1 MRMEQDFESRI
12 KAALENECDGISV
25 SETLKDR
32 IDTAVCG
39 QQIGQERKHT
49 GKHFGVKKL
58 CIAAAAACLLVSGI
72 SVLAGNVDFFVS
84 VSKMAPDYTDYRDMK
99 KVQAK
104 LGYKMDSVERFAN
117 GFEFAGASIDSQSAY
132 SDENGVMYSLPTA
145 DVSYRKDG
153 KLIDLTVGAAEETAA
168 ASVSDIRPKEPKAVR
183 MCGDITLRY
192 DEVIN
197 KIVPQGYEPT
207 EEDMINEQRDD
218 FNIIYMAVSE
228 KENGTEKEQE
238 VSDKEK
244 RDHYRVGV
252 TGTTDSSVSVTL
264 KQSGESWMEWKE
276 GGEPYTSQV
285 KTVSWEKDGKR
296 YELSGVDLEMGADEL
311 FDMAEEIL
319 GGGSE

>member
-1 MRMEQDFESRI
+1 MRVEQDFDSRV

-25 SETLKDR
+25 SETLKGR
-32 IDTAVCG
+32 IDAAVCE
-39 QQIGQERKHT
+39 QQIVQEQKTT
-49 GKHFGVKKL
+49 GKHFGVKKF
-58 CIAAAAACLLVSGI
+58 CIAAAAACLFVSGI
-72 SVLAGNVDFFVS
+72 SVFAGNVDFFVN
-84 VSKMAPDYTDYRDMK
+84 VSKMAPDYADYRDMK

-117 GFEFAGASIDSQSAY
+117 GYEFASASIDSQLAY
-132 SDENGVMYSLPTA
+132 SDENGVMYSVPTA

-153 KLIDLTVGAAEETAA
+153 KLIDLTVGAAETAA
-168 ASVSDIRPKEPKAVR
+168 ASASDTRPKEPKAVR

-197 KIVPQGYEPT
+197 KIVPQGYELT

-218 FNIIYMAVSE
+218 FNIVYMTVSE
-228 KENGTEKEQE
+228 KENGTEKEQAA
-238 VSDKEK
+238 SDKEK
-244 RDHYRVGV
+244 RDHDYVGV

-285 KTVSWEKDGKR
+285 KTVSWDKDGKH
-296 YELSGVDLEMGADEL
+296 YELSGVDLEMSADEL
-311 FDMAEEIL
+311 FDMVQELIGA
-319 GGGSE
+319 GSD